1 VRYWWVNQ
9 NQTYR
14 FQVPG
19 GFLWSPKTRAD
30 GARNYFYDTMTEVQ
44 PGDMV
49 FSYTGSIVKA
59 VGIAQRAAYSAPK
72 PEYESAGEN
81 WSNVGWYLETE
92 FSELTS
98 PIRPKDFIDQIRPH
112 ITAKYSPLRENG
124 DGKQNLYLTEITRAF
139 AELLLTLSSAPTLSI
154 LAENAPIAD
163 PDSLFDQEIEMRMV
177 NAETELEKV
186 QLVKARRGQ
195 GIFKAN
201 VRLIEKACRVTG
213 VTDVKHL
220 RASHIKPWA
229 SSSNQEKLD
238 GHNGLLLSPHL
249 DHLFDRGFISFKNSG
264 DLIVSPRLRSE
275 VLHRWGIETPRNVGA
290 FLDKQGEYLD
300 FHRKVILKVG

>member
-1 VRYWWVNQ
+1 MWA
-9 NQTYR
+9 
-14 FQVPG
+14 
-19 GFLWSPKTRAD
+19 PKTRAD

-49 FSYTGSIVKA
+49 FSYSGTLIMA
-59 VGIAQRAAYSAPK
+59 VGVAQRAAYSAPK
-72 PEYESAGEN
+72 PDFESAGEN

-92 FSELTS
+92 FSELAS
-98 PIRPKDFIDQIRPH
+98 PIRPKDFMDQIRPH
-112 ITAKYSPLRENG
+112 LATKYAPLQENG
-124 DGKQNLYLTEITRAF
+124 NGLQGVYLTEISKVL

-154 LAENAPIAD
+154 LAENAPLAD

-213 VTDVKHL
+213 ITDVKHL

-238 GHNGLLLSPHL
+238 GHNGLLLSPHI
-249 DHLFDRGFISFKNSG
+249 DHLFDRGFISFKDSG
-264 DLIVSPRLRSE
+264 ELITSSKLSQSILTKWSIDPFASAGDFSTSQKQYLE
-275 VLHRWGIETPRNVGA
+275 YHR
-290 FLDKQGEYLD
+290 D
-300 FHRKVILKVG
+300 VILKAG

>member
-1 VRYWWVNQ
+1 M
-9 NQTYR
+9 
-14 FQVPG
+14 
-19 GFLWSPKTRAD
+19 WSPKTRAD

-49 FSYTGSIVKA
+49 FSYSGTLIMA
-59 VGIAQRAAYSAPK
+59 VGVAQRAAYSAPK
-72 PEYESAGEN
+72 PNFESAGEN

-92 FSELTS
+92 FSELAS
-98 PIRPKDFIDQIRPH
+98 PIRPKDFMDQIRPH
-112 ITAKYSPLRENG
+112 LATKYAPLQENG
-124 DGKQNLYLTEITRAF
+124 NGLQGVYLTEISKVL
-139 AELLLTLSSAPTLSI
+139 AELLLALSSAPTLSI

-177 NAETELEKV
+177 SAENELEKI

-229 SSSNQEKLD
+229 SSTNQEKLD
-238 GHNGLLLSPHL
+238 GHNGLLLSPHI
-249 DHLFDRGFISFKNSG
+249 DHLFDRGFISFKDSG
-264 DLIVSPRLRSE
+264 DLITSPKLNQSILNKWSIDPSE
-275 VLHRWGIETPRNVGA
+275 NAGDFSSSQMQYLEYHR
-290 FLDKQGEYLD
+290 D
-300 FHRKVILKVG
+300 VILKAG